1 MEKSF
6 EKFLRKMLL
15 EKYPVFLDVRV
26 DKKGSQRIDVSDY
39 QLNDC
44 YEVFL
49 VTLKKDWK
57 DMENSFA
64 REIKGYIK
72 DLAKYM
78 SLTICGVYPVTVDED
93 QWEEMKSSEE
103 D

>member
-6 EKFLRKMLL
+6 EKFLKKMLL
-15 EKYPVFLDVRV
+15 EKYPLFLGVRV
-26 DKKGSQRIDVSDY
+26 VKNGSRRIDVSDY
-39 QLNDC
+39 QLKDC

-78 SLTICGVYPVTVDED
+78 SLTICGVYPVTIDED
-93 QWEEMKSSEE
+93 HWEEMKSN
-103 D
+103 